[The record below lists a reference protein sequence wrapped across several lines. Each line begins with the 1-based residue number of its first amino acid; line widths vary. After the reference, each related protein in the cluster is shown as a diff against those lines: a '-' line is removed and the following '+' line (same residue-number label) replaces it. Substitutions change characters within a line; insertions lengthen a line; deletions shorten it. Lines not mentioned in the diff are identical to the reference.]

1 MADLIQAFPRRDG
14 ELRTGELAVADV
26 AGRFGTPLYLYDGG
40 VLRNRFEAVRS
51 AFREVEHLVAY
62 SVKANGNVAL
72 LNRLARWGG
81 GADIV
86 SGGELFRALRAG
98 MPPDRIVFAG
108 VGKRAVELRSALR
121 AGVHAIHVEGEGEL
135 GLLED
140 LAREAG
146 RPAPVGIRIN
156 PDVRAPT
163 PHEYT
168 RTGDSSTKFGVPME
182 RAVELFRRARAS
194 EDLRVRG
201 VDVHIGSQIVDVE
214 PYRRALE
221 RSLEVV
227 DVLRAEGVEL
237 EYLDLGG
244 GFGVPERPG
253 GRRLDL
259 EALANVVVPA
269 VRDAE
274 LRLVVEPGRAV
285 VGECGLL
292 VTRVLQVK
300 EQGPKTFVVTDA
312 GMTELL
318 RPSHYGGYHVIEPV
332 GSVAGDLEE
341 RVDVVG
347 PICESGDFLGRDRSM
362 PLPDPG
368 DLLAVRNAGAY
379 GFVMSMQYNGRPRPA
394 EVLVEG
400 GRAHLVRRREVNAD
414 LIRGEAIPPMPGS
427 EATDRAGSR
436 ASGTPRSAEDRSGR
450 EARGDR

>member
-1 MADLIQAFPRRDG
+1 MADLIDAFPRRDG
-14 ELRTGELAVADV
+14 ELRAGELGVAEV
-26 AGRFGTPLYLYDGG
+26 AGRFGTPLYLYDGA

-51 AFREVEHLVAY
+51 AFRDIEHLVAY
-62 SVKANGNVAL
+62 SVKANGNLAL
-72 LNRLARWGG
+72 LDRLARWGA

-121 AGVHAIHVEGEGEL
+121 AGVHAIHVESEGEL
-135 GLLED
+135 RLLEG
-140 LAREAG
+140 LAREVG

-168 RTGDSSTKFGVPME
+168 RTGDASTKFGVPVE
-182 RAVELFRRARAS
+182 RALELFRRARAS
-194 EDLRVRG
+194 ETLRVRG
-201 VDVHIGSQIVDVE
+201 VDVHIGSQIVEVE

-227 DVLRAEGVEL
+227 GALRDDGIEV

-253 GRRLDL
+253 EGRLDL
-259 EALANVVVPA
+259 EALADVVVPA
-269 VRDAE
+269 VREAE
-274 LRLVVEPGRAV
+274 LRLILEPGRAV
-285 VGECGLL
+285 VGESGLL
-292 VTRVLQVK
+292 VTRVLHVK

-312 GMTELL
+312 GMSELL

-332 GSVAGDLEE
+332 VSATDDREE
-341 RVDVVG
+341 TVDVVG
-347 PICESGDFLGRDRSM
+347 PICESGDFLGRDRTM
-362 PLPDPG
+362 PLPEPG
-368 DLLAVRNAGAY
+368 ELLAVRNAGAY
-379 GFVMSMQYNGRPRPA
+379 AFVMSMQYNGRPRPA
-394 EVLVEG
+394 EVLLEG

-414 LIRGEAIPPMPGS
+414 LIRGETIPPMPGT
-427 EATDRAGSR
+427 EGRGRAGSP
-436 ASGTPRSAEDRSGR
+436 ASEAPDSGEHGR
-450 EARGDR
+450 REEARGDR